1 MNIRQ
6 WQAGACSWMQWW
18 MFITCILMFLCSCV
32 WIKKN
37 NHAVPPCRHS
47 WLGPGIWF
55 TGSRLRSFVAGI
67 CACIETSSL
76 VLARDDVIESTV
88 PLFCKCIHYSSVH
101 QECGARHC
109 KYFEWWTGGCAGGS
123 LLMHA
128 QTNEHHLH
136 SYVLLFFCLDYLFAS
151 CLWWNCFCGCI
162 LFKRQKNI
170 RTKEFIECSKD
181 RSIKLDVHLFIQCD
195 TPLVLGLRLLLLER
209 NEEVDA

>member
-1 MNIRQ
+1 MTFRGHGAFLVDVHFWKHKNIRTKDLFKGQ
-6 WQAGACSWMQWW
+6 MCIQAGLV
-18 MFITCILMFLCSCV
+18 FICPLNICTCGDCLRLFCLG
-32 WIKKN
+32 KN
-37 NHAVPPCRHS
+37 KGGCLLPFV
-47 WLGPGIWF
+47 
-55 TGSRLRSFVAGI
+55 SFKNA
-67 CACIETSSL
+67 
-76 VLARDDVIESTV
+76 VLALQILCMMSMW
-88 PLFCKCIHYSSVH
+88 LFRRK
-101 QECGARHC
+101 
-109 KYFEWWTGGCAGGS
+109 
-123 LLMHA
+123 LLMHGL
-128 QTNEHHLH
+128 TDEHHLH